1 MLSRLNLDVFWKGI
15 YQLSNL
21 VGQVS
26 GGRGKATERL
36 AALAEP
42 LERYFGCPHFPG
54 SLNLILD
61 RPIVLCPRRA
71 VITGPGNRR
80 FWPVS
85 LYGVDI
91 LCYRYKGCPLHILE
105 MVSSRNLRDAFSL
118 RDGSSIE
125 FHLPDSFIRKDALR
139 LFFWRRV
146 WGGHEI
152 DYFSDAGYKDR
163 TSKFHKWQRSLAS
176 QP

>member
-1 MLSRLNLDVFWKGI
+1 MFWEGI

-21 VGQVS
+21 VGRVS
-26 GGRGKATERL
+26 SGRGKATERL

-42 LERYFGCPHFPG
+42 LERYFGCPHVPG

-61 RPIVLCPRRA
+61 RPIVLCPRGA
-71 VITGPGNRR
+71 VITGPENRR
-80 FWPVS
+80 FWPAS

-91 LCYRYKGCPLHILE
+91 LCYRYKNCPLHILE
-105 MVSSRNLRDAFSL
+105 LVSSRNLRDTFSL
-118 RDGSSIE
+118 RDGSSVE
-125 FHLPDSFIRKDALR
+125 VHLADRFIRKDALR

-152 DYFSDAGYKDR
+152 DYFDDAGYRDR
-163 TSKFHKWQRSLAS
+163 ISKFHKWQRSLAS